1 MNFLKGHLLGFIR
14 SFRLLNFHVFIK
26 PKISFFVW
34 VLGYAV
40 WMTVFIPNVVYGYPI
55 CGGKIAFENLK
66 GFQMTEVASPQKL
79 SQLVGTIKATDISV
93 MFQKGCFGEK
103 SVAEKTGG
111 MIELCDAVNLEGI
124 SVANPS
130 AEECANDSKTASNN
144 CYFVG
149 TRLQFYLFAF
159 VGGLIG
165 LGVAYFILNITFWVL
180 RRRYLLWLAQDI
192 VIFSY
197 TLWFTRRGGL
207 PQNLFN
213 VNALQKP
220 KNSQSGSAPVIW

>member
-1 MNFLKGHLLGFIR
+1 
-14 SFRLLNFHVFIK
+14 
-26 PKISFFVW
+26 
-34 VLGYAV
+34 
-40 WMTVFIPNVVYGYPI
+40 
-55 CGGKIAFENLK
+55 
-66 GFQMTEVASPQKL
+66 MTEVASPQKL
-79 SQLVGTIKATDISV
+79 SQLVGTTKATDISV

-165 LGVAYFILNITFWVL
+165 LGVYFEYYVL
-180 RRRYLLWLAQDI
+180 GSQKKVFVMVGTGHCIFQLHI
-192 VIFSY
+192 VVHQA
-197 TLWFTRRGGL
+197 RGASTES
-207 PQNLFN
+207 
-213 VNALQKP
+213 V
-220 KNSQSGSAPVIW
+220 